1 MKITVE
7 MSLYPL
13 EADFKTTIKAFIA
26 SLKEYEGISVVSNN
40 ISTQFSG
47 DYDKVMSLLNNEI
60 KKMLETHTSL
70 FVMKILAGDK
80 INR

>member
-13 EADFKTTIKAFIA
+13 EVDFKTTVKAFIA
-26 SLKEYEGISVVSNN
+26 SIKEYEGISVASNN

-47 DYDKVMSLLNNEI
+47 DYDKVMSLLNNEV

-80 INR
+80 INK